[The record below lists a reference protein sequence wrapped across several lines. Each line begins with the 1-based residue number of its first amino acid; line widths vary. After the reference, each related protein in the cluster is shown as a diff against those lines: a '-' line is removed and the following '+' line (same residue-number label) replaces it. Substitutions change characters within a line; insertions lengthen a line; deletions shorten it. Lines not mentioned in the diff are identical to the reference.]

1 MKKTNQIQI
10 KFFKEESIFNQIDS
24 ESLELY
30 CQIMSDRYGSLND
43 QEE

>member
-10 KFFKEESIFNQIDS
+10 KFFKEESIFNKIDS